1 VSDQAIRPDPWL
13 AALFERGVFRV
24 DAAATSN
31 AQIGSVLERHRRQ
44 QDGAFYYAKVDAND
58 VPTVGALTAAGMTVV
73 EVNVTFGMSTADLA
87 HVDDQIAPIA
97 VTAANAGEADCL
109 LNIAATSFRYSRFH
123 LDPLVPN
130 PLANRIKREWVASYL
145 ANRRGE
151 CLWTVR
157 AEGRIAGFLA
167 VTGGEDNGGR
177 HKTIDLVAIAP
188 EFQGRGIGRAVMR
201 FFFRQYADACDQL
214 RVGTQVANVPSMR
227 LYEAAGMRIE
237 RAQYV
242 LHMHVPESAP

>member
-1 VSDQAIRPDPWL
+1 MSDQAIRPDAWL
-13 AALFERGVFRV
+13 AALFERDVFRV

-31 AQIGSVLERHRRQ
+31 ARIGSLLETHRRQ
-44 QDGAFYYAKVDAND
+44 QGTAFYYAKVDAAD
-58 VPTVGALTAAGMTVV
+58 VPTVAALIAAGMTVV
-73 EVNVTFGMSTADLA
+73 EVNVTFGISSGGRA
-87 HVDDQIAPIA
+87 HDDDQRAAIA
-97 VTAANAGEADCL
+97 VTAANASEADCL

-123 LDPLVPN
+123 LDPLVPDA
-130 PLANRIKREWVASYL
+130 LANRIKREWVASYL

-157 AEGRIAGFLA
+157 SEGRIAGFLA
-167 VTGGEDNGGR
+167 VTGGEDDGVR
-177 HKTIDLVAIAP
+177 HKTIDLVAVAP

-201 FFFRQYADACDQL
+201 FFFRHYAGACDRL

-227 LYEAAGMRIE
+227 LYEGVGMRIE

-242 LHMHVPESAP
+242 LHLHVPESAA